1 MSWRLPPLIRW
12 PGGQSREVKKLER
25 FFPEHD
31 TYVEPFSGGASFFFG
46 KDQAETEVLGDTS
59 PWLMKFYDQVRKGG
73 LRRCR
78 IRYSKAA
85 HRKAL
90 RGRTACDRMAVSA
103 LGFGG
108 YLGKESLQRRN
119 LPSGAPL
126 YTQKLKKAPIY
137 EARLRHAYLT
147 TGDFERTMK
156 SFDGKG
162 TFHLLDPPWPEN
174 HSKEY
179 YGNDDSEV
187 TPADV
192 ARVCSKMKGTVWV
205 LYNVHPA
212 VLEAF
217 RGRPFK
223 IHKIRTVKNH
233 PRRGARRGVKLL
245 ITNRA
250 LRRGR

>member
-1 MSWRLPPLIRW
+1 M
-12 PGGQSREVKKLER
+12 KKLEQY
-25 FFPEHD
+25 FPEHD

-59 PWLMKFYDQVRKGG
+59 PWLMKFYNQVRKGG
-73 LRRCR
+73 LRNCK
-78 IRYSKAA
+78 IKYSRTA
-85 HRKAL
+85 HARAL
-90 RGRTACDRMAVSA
+90 KGKTACDKLTLSA

-108 YLGKESLQRRN
+108 LRGASHIQVRKN
-119 LPSGAPL
+119 LRPGTPM
-126 YTQKLKKAPIY
+126 YQQKLKKLPIY
-137 EARLRHAYLT
+137 EGRLRHAHLT
-147 TGDFERTMK
+147 TGSFERTMK
-156 SFDGKG
+156 QFDGPG

-192 ARVCSKMKGTVWV
+192 AKVVGKMKGTVWV

-217 RGRPFK
+217 RGRKFK
-223 IHKIRTVKNH
+223 VYKIRTVKNH
-233 PRRGARRGVKLL
+233 PGKGAQPGVKLL
-245 ITNRA
+245 ITNRR
-250 LRRGR
+250 LR